1 LCFMMLFVTYE
12 MANAATC
19 ILSGGGVNFGVY
31 NPVATLPTDGAG
43 TVSLQCNWV
52 GPGGAE
58 HVAYVVTLSTGV
70 SGGYAA
76 RTMVSGADTLTYNLY
91 VDAARTQVW
100 GNGSGGTA
108 VWSGSFNVSNG
119 RPVQIV
125 TATDYGRIPAGQD
138 AAAGTYSDTI
148 TVTVDF

>member
-1 LCFMMLFVTYE
+1 GDRGGSAKARPGNVQWSSTLRRTRTVQRALCFVMLFVTHGT
-12 MANAATC
+12 ANAATC
-19 ILSGGGVNFGVY
+19 VLSGGSVNFGVY
-31 NPVATLPTDGAG
+31 NPVAVLPTDGAG

-70 SGGYAA
+70 SGGYVA

-100 GNGSGGTA
+100 ETA
-108 VWSGSFNVSNG
+108 RGAPPCGAEVLMS
-119 RPVQIV
+119 V
-125 TATDYGRIPAGQD
+125 TASP
-138 AAAGTYSDTI
+138 
-148 TVTVDF
+148 F